1 MYFPQNISLYAACQ
15 RGQLDRVEMLLEKG
29 GADKNW
35 HNPYYV
41 SCLQVLNN
49 NNGEYMCVNPGGKI
63 RVTSSSG
70 VFYAYARQ
78 LTSRV

>member
-1 MYFPQNISLYAACQ
+1 
-15 RGQLDRVEMLLEKG
+15 MLLEKG

-49 NNGEYMCVNPGGKI
+49 SNGEYMCVKVCYISESDPNTDGSDSEI
-63 RVTSSSG
+63 
-70 VFYAYARQ
+70 
-78 LTSRV
+78 L